1 MNDRMQRSGCTDTV
15 TRDNSLKVPFCDGF
29 DVLLHSPGRSKW
41 VGSCGWCEVVAY
53 SMSLQP
59 AHTSRLCAYDHG
71 FRTLLV
77 KIEKVTLWDFEY
89 CFGRE

>member
-1 MNDRMQRSGCTDTV
+1 
-15 TRDNSLKVPFCDGF
+15 
-29 DVLLHSPGRSKW
+29 
-41 VGSCGWCEVVAY
+41 
-53 SMSLQP
+53 MSLQP